1 MKTAAQLFTC
11 TLASAALLVGAAS
24 HATDVAELP
33 LKASVLAKPNVMFGL
48 DDSGSMDGEMMLPTN
63 DGAFWW
69 KADAGSHAAAR
80 WDATSNKPWF
90 NAVGDATTV
99 WKKNI
104 YLFAIGRSGN
114 NPTSA
119 AAGLRTY
126 GDAANDHYAV
136 PPTAEFAFLRSHQY
150 NPMYYNPAVTYKPWS
165 PGHVGGSL
173 RTFVNSPP
181 AAARVHPLAGTTTVN
196 LTVDIPASTEV
207 GRTFMALPHM
217 TLPSSGFTSCNG
229 TTCTN
234 FGTPPATTVPA
245 GQSWRIAMAYYAPT
259 YWLKETCTA
268 DGDSC
273 VTAPDGATIKRYEIK
288 AANYATTELYDAA
301 MQNFANWFT
310 YHRKRKLMLNAAIG
324 QVLEPL
330 TGLTMGMVRFNN
342 RTGPTMY
349 DMDGTT
355 LVSSVQVPNRL
366 LLAGEFYAV
375 NGDGGT
381 PTRETLNYIGSRYM
395 GSNSPIQYSC
405 QRNNAFIM
413 TDGFANAGSVSPPT
427 YNQATWGAGAPYETT
442 YAGTLADIALS
453 YYTVN
458 LRSTLTAGRVPLRDD
473 DLNPNLH
480 MNTYAM
486 TMGARGTI
494 FVDNYT
500 ARPTDPAA
508 WPNPTQQRNPTAVD
522 DLWHATINGR
532 GRMYLASTPE
542 ETALLIQAGMTDILR
557 GTGAQSGVAVSTVNL
572 VRGDSR
578 AYFGTYDPSG
588 WQGDVT
594 ANAIDVSTGVV
605 SSTAAWSASA
615 KLTARDW
622 TTRVIASYD
631 GSSGVAFTSANVGA
645 AVNPSNAYGITDD
658 VINYLR
664 GSRVGEGSSF
674 RQRSSL
680 MGAVIGSEPFIDN
693 DAGVLY
699 VASGEGMLHAIDIR
713 GSGAGDELWAFV
725 PRAVL
730 SEIGQTVERGY
741 AFRTKLDGSPVVGK
755 ISETSKLLVAGMG
768 AAGRGYYAIDVSSPR
783 GLNEAGLAGIVKWEF
798 PAATDSIT
806 QGKVGQTLGKPVI
819 VKSSDDGYVVL
830 VTSGYNT
837 TTDGRGRMWMLDAS
851 TGAVIHEFTVSEGTL
866 SSESGLTHI
875 TPFGEDDGT
884 SRYVYGGDLLGNVWK
899 FDMKLKSAP
908 VKLAALTGPTGIA
921 QPVTAAPEVTRIDG
935 HDVII
940 VPTGRMLDIT
950 DFGVNH
956 VQSIYAIKDGAT
968 LTTPRSSLVQ
978 QTYTRSTDTI
988 TAAQVDWATGRGWYM
1003 DLPAGE
1009 QANTRPA
1016 LAFGAVAFVTNKN
1029 GGTDCSASSYLYVID
1044 VKKGDKF
1051 AGADFVSTTVSAT
1064 ANATGVTAV
1073 VTRDGRARGLVQD
1086 FDGRRGTPPSWSP
1099 GPPQPAKSAWREVRQ

>member
-11 TLASAALLVGAAS
+11 LAAGAALLVGAAS

-33 LKASVLAKPNVMFGL
+33 LKASVLAKPNVIFGL
-48 DDSGSMDGEMMLPTN
+48 DDSGSMDGEMMLSTN

-69 KADAGSHAAAR
+69 KADAGSHAAAL
-80 WDATSNKPWF
+80 WDTANNKPWF
-90 NAVGDATTV
+90 NAVGDATSV

-104 YLFAIGRSGN
+104 YLFPIGHSGSN
-114 NPTSA
+114 SASA

-126 GDAANDHYAV
+126 PDAGNDHYAV

-150 NPMYYNPAVTYKPWS
+150 NPMYYNPSVTYKPWS
-165 PGHVGGSL
+165 PAHVGGSL
-173 RTFVNSPP
+173 RTFADSPP
-181 AAARVHPLAGTTTVN
+181 ASARVHPLAGTTTVD
-196 LTVDIPASTEV
+196 LTNDIPASTAT
-207 GRTFMALPHM
+207 GATFTALPHM
-217 TLPSSGFTSCNG
+217 NLPATGYTRCSG

-234 FGTPPATTVPA
+234 FAAPTTTTVPA
-245 GQSWRIAMAYYAPT
+245 GTTWRISMAYYAPT
-259 YWLKETCTA
+259 YYLKETCTV
-268 DGDSC
+268 DGSSC
-273 VTAPDGATIKRYEIK
+273 VSAPDGATLKRYEIK
-288 AANYATTELYDAA
+288 AGNYTTTAAYTAA

-310 YHRKRKLMLNAAIG
+310 YHRKRKLMLNAAVG
-324 QVLEPL
+324 EVMEPL

-355 LVSSVQVPNRL
+355 LVGSTRVANRL

-395 GSNSPIQYSC
+395 GSSSPIQYSC

-413 TDGFANAGSVSPPT
+413 TDGFANNATVTPPA
-427 YNQATWGAGAPYETT
+427 YSAATWGTGSPYETT

-453 YYTVN
+453 YYTNN
-458 LRSTLTAGRVPLRDD
+458 LKSTLTSGRVPLRPEDQ
-473 DLNPNLH
+473 NPNLH

-486 TMGARGTI
+486 TLGARGTI
-494 FVDNYT
+494 FVDNNTPVPTT
-500 ARPTDPAA
+500 AAA

-532 GRMYLASTPE
+532 GLMYLASTPE
-542 ETALLIQAGMTDILR
+542 ETALRIQAGLTDILR

-588 WQGDVT
+588 WHGDVT

-605 SSTAAWSASA
+605 ATAPTWSANA
-615 KLTARDW
+615 LLTARPW
-622 TTRVIASYD
+622 TGRVIASY
-631 GSSGVAFTSANVGA
+631 SGTAGVGFTDSAVGA
-645 AVNPSNAYGITDD
+645 EVNPSGVYGTTTD

-664 GSRVGEGSSF
+664 GNRAGEGTTF
-674 RQRSSL
+674 RQRQGL
-680 MGAVIGSEPFIDN
+680 MGAVIGSEPFIDSE
-693 DAGVLY
+693 AGVLY
-699 VASGEGMLHAIDIR
+699 VASGEGMLHAIDIQ
-713 GSGAGDELWAFV
+713 GSSAGAELWAFV
-725 PRAVL
+725 PRDVL
-730 SEIGQTVERGY
+730 AEIGQTTQRGY

-755 ISETSKLLVAGMG
+755 TGTTSKLLVAGMG
-768 AAGRGYYAIDVSSPR
+768 AAGRSYYAIDVSSPR
-783 GLNEAGLAGIVKWEF
+783 GLDEAGLAGKVKWEF
-798 PAATDSIT
+798 PTATDT
-806 QGKVGQTLGKPVI
+806 VTRAKVGQTLGKPVI

-830 VTSGYNT
+830 VTSGYNND
-837 TTDGRGRMWMLDAS
+837 DGIGRLWMLNAD
-851 TGAVIHEFTVSEGTL
+851 TGAVIHEFAVPAGSL
-866 SSESGLTHI
+866 SAESGLTHV
-875 TPFGEDDGT
+875 TPFGEDDGA

-899 FDMKLKSAP
+899 FDMKLKSTP
-908 VKLAALTGPTGIA
+908 FKLAQLAGPTGVA

-935 HDVII
+935 HDVVI

-950 DFGVNH
+950 DFGNNN
-956 VQSIYAIKDGAT
+956 VQSIYVIKDGGT
-968 LTTPRSSLVQ
+968 LVNPRSTLVQ
-978 QTYTRSTDTI
+978 QTYARATDAI
-988 TAAQVDWATGRGWYM
+988 TAAVVDWDTGRGWFM

-1009 QANTRPA
+1009 HANTRPA
-1016 LAFGAVAFVTNKN
+1016 LAFGAVAFVTNVN

-1051 AGADFVSTTVSAT
+1051 AGATFVSTTVSAT
-1064 ANATGVTAV
+1064 ANSSGVTAV